1 MTSTLAPVNLRLTG
15 TYGVVTSAVIK
26 AHPSIQVLAS
36 SLSFSSNSLD
46 PNDTEL
52 FWRGFDVYHEFS
64 TTIVDNGGTAYS
76 YVQTTGG
83 RDGRFSLRTS
93 IVVPGLS
100 EEEIFDFVQP
110 LFDDLNAIG
119 INVTNSRPSQ
129 ASNWGPGSRGIGDTP
144 GSSRFGSRLF
154 PRANFEP
161 ERNGRLFAA
170 TQQAIRE
177 SIEAG
182 YQFHGIHM
190 APTLEVAGYPGRSSA
205 VNTAFRDT
213 IMHADLFDNTA
224 LRGLS
229 PGAFDEAH
237 ARLDNQMS
245 KWRAVSPES
254 GAYFNEADV
263 QEPNFQQAF
272 FGSNYERLLR
282 IKHDIDPWGLFYA
295 AATVGSEDWVVVTE
309 DGLPTQN
316 GPLCR
321 AGSRRTLGSF

>member
-1 MTSTLAPVNLRLTG
+1 M
-15 TYGVVTSAVIK
+15 TSAVVK
-26 AHPSIQVLAS
+26 AHPAIQVLAS
-36 SLSFSSNSLD
+36 SLSFSSSSLD
-46 PNDTEL
+46 PNNTEV

-64 TTIVDNGGTAYS
+64 TAIVDHRGTAYS
-76 YVQTTGG
+76 YVQTAGG
-83 RDGRFSLRTS
+83 RDGGFSLRTS

-100 EEEIFDFVQP
+100 EQELFDFVQP
-110 LFDDLNAIG
+110 LFDSLNAVG
-119 INVTNSRPSQ
+119 IPVTNSRPSQ
-129 ASNWGPGSRGIGDTP
+129 ASNWGPGNRGVGDTP
-144 GSSRFGSRLF
+144 GSSQFSSRLF

-161 ERNGRLFAA
+161 ERNAALFAA
-170 TQQAIRE
+170 TQRAIRE
-177 SIEAG
+177 SVEAG
-182 YQFHGIHM
+182 YTFHGIHM
-190 APTLEVAGYPGRSSA
+190 APTEEVAGYPGRSSA

-213 IMHADLFDNTA
+213 IMHADLFDSTA

-229 PGAFDEAH
+229 PGAFIEAH
-237 ARLDNQMS
+237 TRLDAQVD

-282 IKHDIDPWGLFYA
+282 IKRDIDPWGLFYA
-295 AATVGSEDWVVVTE
+295 AAAVGSEDWVVVTE

-321 AGSRRTLGSF
+321 ASSTTAPGNF